1 MLRYLTILLALCTS
15 PGMAQNASLIFNA
28 PEQPHLNLFLDGQP
42 ADSAFSASVVID
54 SLGLGEHTLDVQL
67 EDSARTFMR
76 TSLFAYP
83 GITYFIN
90 LQPSETGWQLT
101 QSEGM
106 NTNEEASRE
115 VLDSEIATA
124 RPMEVNVFKTAE
136 QKCTMPLTP
145 QEVNKLKTQLK
156 EVYFEKERSQLL
168 ADFFESSCFTV
179 SQIRE
184 LIGLIDNES
193 RRLDLIK
200 TAYSNCFDRQ
210 HFGNLS
216 NEFLLD
222 KYATDFQTWLN
233 AKK

>member
-1 MLRYLTILLALCTS
+1 MLRYLTLLFTLCTCS
-15 PGMAQNASLIFNA
+15 GMAQNASLIFNR
-28 PEQPHLNLFLDGQP
+28 PEQPRLNLFLDGQVV
-42 ADSAFSASVVID
+42 DSALTASVAID
-54 SLGLGEHTLDVQL
+54 SLGLGEHTLDIQL
-67 EDSARTFMR
+67 EDSTRTFMR

-90 LQPSETGWQLT
+90 LQSSEMGWQLT

-106 NTNEEASRE
+106 SDEEQVSRAVQDAE
-115 VLDSEIATA
+115 TAAA
-124 RPMEVNVFKTAE
+124 RPMEVNVFKAVE
-136 QKCTMPLTP
+136 QKCTLPLTP
-145 QEVNKLKTQLK
+145 QEVDDLKIQLK
-156 EVYFEKERSQLL
+156 EVYFEKERSRLL

-179 SQIRE
+179 AQIRD

-210 HFGNLS
+210 RYTELNA
-216 NEFLLD
+216 EFLLD

-233 AKK
+233 TKK